1 MCYTDDMV
9 RSLQILLNESAP
21 GHVFNCFPNGNIN
34 SLKGDTDYESLHQ
47 DLKKF
52 YEEQYSSDR
61 MYLVIQTKTSD
72 NFKSIRSSV
81 EEYFSRIKNK
91 KHGK

>member
-1 MCYTDDMV
+1 M
-9 RSLQILLNESAP
+9 NESEP
-21 GHVFNCFPNGNIN
+21 GHVFNRFPWGNIA
-34 SLKGDTDYESLHQ
+34 SLKGDTDYESLHE

-52 YEEQYSSDR
+52 YEEYYSSDR

-91 KHGK
+91 KLGK